1 MSTTTVTATF
11 KTTVPAYYLGRPR
24 GLYEARYGRRG
35 AVISLDAAATAPTG
49 YGLAILELLR
59 HRPCQPCHQG
69 LTAPWTAATS
79 TPERLAA

>member
-11 KTTVPAYYLGRPR
+11 GTTVPAYYLGRPR
-24 GLYEARYGRRG
+24 QLYEARYGRRG
-35 AVISLDAAATAPTG
+35 VVISLDAAATVSTG

-59 HRPCQPCHQG
+59 HRPCQPCHHG
-69 LTAPWTAATS
+69 LAAPWTTGTS